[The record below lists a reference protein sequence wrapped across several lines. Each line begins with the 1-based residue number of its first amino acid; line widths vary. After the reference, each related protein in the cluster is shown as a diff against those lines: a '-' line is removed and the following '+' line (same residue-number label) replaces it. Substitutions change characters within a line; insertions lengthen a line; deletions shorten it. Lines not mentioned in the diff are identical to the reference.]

1 MQGFYFFVKFG
12 FVLIYILQINRKKYS
27 SILLRKNM
35 THYLQ
40 FVFEKNGPSEVLK
53 DFSAEN
59 LETTA
64 KSIYLMLLIIGIVF

>member
-1 MQGFYFFVKFG
+1 MQGFYFFVKSG
-12 FVLIYILQINRKKYS
+12 FVLIYYRLIVKKYS
-27 SILLRKNM
+27 SILLRKYM
-35 THYLQ
+35 IHYLH
-40 FVFEKNGPSEVLK
+40 FAFEKNGPSEVLK